1 MPGMGEELVGLWD
14 AVPGTG
20 VELVSGFAVIV
31 LIDTTV
37 LVGADRAM
45 LAALV
50 FVFVANLV
58 PTKVFTDLSIAS
70 FVVVTM
76 SSKSP
81 QVDLLI
87 NDLKLESP
95 SRTPAKLPPV
105 KMVEN
110 ENVVGRWQLDVI
122 VVHSVSWSFTLKER

>member
-1 MPGMGEELVGLWD
+1 MMILTSGSKLFDLGFGVGGELVGLRDDVPGMGEELVGLWD

-37 LVGADRAM
+37 LVGADKAM

-50 FVFVANLV
+50 FVFVASPV
-58 PTKVFTDLSIAS
+58 PTKLLTDLSIAS

-76 SSKSP
+76 SLKSP

-87 NDLKLESP
+87 NDLNLESP

-105 KMVEN
+105 K
-110 ENVVGRWQLDVI
+110 
-122 VVHSVSWSFTLKER
+122 